1 LWCKPKNYYRWI
13 DFAASI
19 RLTTGRLFDII
30 VTDPPWMLATENAT
44 RGVALNY
51 DQVKDSVLLEKIPFD
66 RLLNPSGVIFMW
78 VINSR
83 YHYACQYLEKIG
95 FIIVE
100 SVTWAKM
107 TRKRLNAR
115 GHGVTVII

>member
-1 LWCKPKNYYRWI
+1 
-13 DFAASI
+13 
-19 RLTTGRLFDII
+19 
-30 VTDPPWMLATENAT
+30 MLATENAT

-115 GHGVTVII
+115 GHGYYFQHAKEECLIAYRVNSSTFLFLS